1 MAWNSGGREQRC
13 CTRTHTLSAACSH
26 VPSCSVRLGD
36 RVSLTSRVLSEIVP
50 GEYRERVHTNGQLG
64 SREGERGRV
73 SPFRD
78 SSDRCLISPMP
89 STNTSD
95 YSTLESSQ
103 VDPRISFYPLIARFP
118 APLVIGISF
127 LLPSLPLFLPSI
139 FSLDTQSTEFPIYIY
154 IYIHVIM
161 VGEKFY

>member
-1 MAWNSGGREQRC
+1 MGVWELEGRR
-13 CTRTHTLSAACSH
+13 CTRTHTLSSLARPSPPACSH

-50 GEYRERVHTNGQLG
+50 GEYRERVHTN
-64 SREGERGRV
+64 SRERERERGRV

-89 STNTSD
+89 STNTLD
-95 YSTLESSQ
+95 YSTLESFQ

-118 APLVIGISF
+118 PPLVIGISF
-127 LLPSLPLFLPSI
+127 LHPSLSFSSLIHLFARYAI
-139 FSLDTQSTEFPIYIY
+139 KQNFRYIY
-154 IYIHVIM
+154 NN
-161 VGEKFY
+161 GEKFY